1 MGKTFAKVPIPNV
14 LFFHVYVF
22 KKEVVALNGVKIGV
36 ETVFTSN
43 IEFYIK
49 C

>member
-1 MGKTFAKVPIPNV
+1 MC
-14 LFFHVYVF
+14 F

-36 ETVFTSN
+36 EKVFTSN

-49 C
+49 F